1 MLVDTVGSIDPG
13 FAEVKQRVSV
23 FNFPSR
29 KADYDEARVSQP
41 LGCGYYKKTDNT
53 KSSLSTFLYRGKT
66 GAFPK
71 HSVGVN

>member
-13 FAEVKQRVSV
+13 FAEVEQRVSV

-41 LGCGYYKKTDNT
+41 LGCGY
-53 KSSLSTFLYRGKT
+53 
-66 GAFPK
+66 
-71 HSVGVN
+71 